1 MSRRPVL
8 KVPSPTMPVPQ
19 VMQKPDENMMKMVAK
34 WVPLV
39 CAGAAV
45 GVSVIA
51 LKEIH
56 NTRKEL
62 MNIKKEQ
69 LTAQTGGGNEL
80 LGKKMELM
88 ESQLAKITE
97 YLRNSQRPVGPPP
110 PPPQPVRREE
120 FIKKAV
126 VTEPEDVKIIN
137 ETQDPDE
144 YEEVEVTDDE
154 AE

>member
-8 KVPSPTMPVPQ
+8 KVPSPQ
-19 VMQKPDENMMKMVAK
+19 VNIPEVVLQKSDENFMKMAAK
-34 WVPLV
+34 WIPLI

-62 MNIKKEQ
+62 VNIKKEH
-69 LTAQTGGGNEL
+69 LSSASGGGNEVL
-80 LGKKMELM
+80 SKKMELM
-88 ESQLAKITE
+88 ESQLSKITE
-97 YLRNSQRPVGPPP
+97 YLRNSQRPMA
-110 PPPQPVRREE
+110 PQPVVRREE
-120 FIKKAV
+120 IIKKAV
-126 VTEPEDVKIIN
+126 TPEPEEVKIIN
-137 ETQDPDE
+137 ETPDPDE

>member
-8 KVPSPTMPVPQ
+8 KVPSPAMPVPQ
-19 VMQKPDENMMKMVAK
+19 VMQKPDDNLMKMAAK
-34 WVPLV
+34 WIPLV

-62 MNIKKEQ
+62 VNIKKEQ
-69 LTAQTGGGNEL
+69 LTAPSGGNEVL
-80 LGKKMELM
+80 AKKMELM

-97 YLRNSQRPVGPPP
+97 YLRNSQRPMGPPP

-126 VTEPEDVKIIN
+126 VKEPEEVKIIN
-137 ETQDPDE
+137 ETHDPDE

-154 AE
+154 TE

>member
-8 KVPSPTMPVPQ
+8 KVPSIPMTTPSV
-19 VMQKPDENMMKMVAK
+19 QKSDDVMKMAAK
-34 WVPLV
+34 WIPLI
-39 CAGAAV
+39 CAGAAI

-62 MNIKKEQ
+62 MNLKKEQ
-69 LTAQTGGGNEL
+69 LTVPTNSGNEI

-97 YLRNSQRPVGPPP
+97 YLRNSQRPMGPPP
-110 PPPQPVRREE
+110 PVRREE
-120 FIKKAV
+120 IIKKAV
-126 VTEPEDVKIIN
+126 IPETEEVKIIN
-137 ETQDPDE
+137 ESPDEDE
-144 YEEVEVTDDE
+144 YEEIEVTDDE
-154 AE
+154 TE

>member
-8 KVPSPTMPVPQ
+8 KVPSIPITTPS
-19 VMQKPDENMMKMVAK
+19 MQKPDDVMKMAAK
-34 WVPLV
+34 WIPLI
-39 CAGAAV
+39 CAGAAI

-62 MNIKKEQ
+62 MNLKKEQ
-69 LTAQTGGGNEL
+69 LVPTNSGNEI

-97 YLRNSQRPVGPPP
+97 YLRNSQRPMGPPP
-110 PPPQPVRREE
+110 PVRREE
-120 FIKKAV
+120 IIKKAII
-126 VTEPEDVKIIN
+126 PEAEEVKIIN
-137 ETQDPDE
+137 ESQEDE
-144 YEEVEVTDDE
+144 YEEIEVTDDE
-154 AE
+154 TE